1 MTHNGALPIARRLA
15 QAAIFLVALG
25 TPARPAAAQ
34 LPATP
39 AAAASAARFAW
50 VNSQLIIRQVPGY
63 AAAESTLNIDIA
75 GFRTEVER
83 MQTQLDSI
91 VRAYDQQQVV
101 LSPTARTTKQQE
113 IREMQQRLQQR
124 YGELQTRA
132 AERERELVAPLEERV
147 KGIIEGLRAERNL
160 AFIFDV
166 GAPGN
171 NIVAADR
178 TLDLTALVV
187 QRLQQAGQ

>member
-1 MTHNGALPIARRLA
+1 MTLSGVLPIARRL
-15 QAAIFLVALG
+15 G
-25 TPARPAAAQ
+25 PPARALTLLALLAWPVAAQQPAAS
-34 LPATP
+34 PT
-39 AAAASAARFAW
+39 AARFAW
-50 VNSQLIIRQVPGY
+50 VNSQLIIQQVPGY
-63 AAAESTLNIDIA
+63 AAAESTLNREIA

-83 MQTQLDSI
+83 LQVQLDSM
-91 VRAYDQQQVV
+91 VRAYDQQQIA
-101 LSPTARTTKQQE
+101 LSPSNRTAKQQE

-124 YGELQTRA
+124 YSELQTRA

-147 KGIIEGLRAERNL
+147 KGIIEGVRAERNL

-171 NIVAADR
+171 NIVAADKA
-178 TLDLTALVV
+178 LDLTALVI

>member
-1 MTHNGALPIARRLA
+1 MIPSGAFPIARRLIP
-15 QAAIFLVALG
+15 AALALVALG
-25 TPARPAAAQ
+25 APARPATAQ
-34 LPATP
+34 QP
-39 AAAASAARFAW
+39 AAPPAGAASRFAW
-50 VNSQLIIRQVPGY
+50 VNSQLIIREVPGY
-63 AAAESTLNIDIA
+63 AAAESTLNADIA

-83 MQTQLDSI
+83 MQAQLDSM
-91 VRAYDQQQVV
+91 VRAYDQQQIA
-101 LSPTARTTKQQE
+101 LSPSARTAKQQE

-132 AERERELVAPLEERV
+132 AERERELVSPLEERV
-147 KGIIEGLRAERNL
+147 KGVIEGLRAERNL

-178 TLDLTALVV
+178 ALDLTALVI

>member
-1 MTHNGALPIARRLA
+1 MNHSGALSLARRLVGAAFALIVLGAPAGPAVA
-15 QAAIFLVALG
+15 QQP
-25 TPARPAAAQ
+25 T
-34 LPATP
+34 ATP
-39 AAAASAARFAW
+39 PSASSRFAW

-63 AAAESTLNIDIA
+63 AAAESTLNADIA

-83 MQTQLDSI
+83 LQTQLDST
-91 VRAYDQQQVV
+91 VRTYDQQQIA
-101 LSPTARTTKQQE
+101 LSPSARSAKQQE

-124 YGELQTRA
+124 YSELQTRA

-147 KGIIEGLRAERNL
+147 KGIIDGIRAERNL
-160 AFIFDV
+160 AFVFDV

-178 TLDLTALVV
+178 ALDLTALII
-187 QRLQQAGQ
+187 QRLQGGQ